1 MNLTSKQGY
10 IYIKNNGLKHTSVY
24 TCAFGAYNAGKIH
37 VSGRPLART
46 WSLLADRG
54 IYGTSSISLLHN
66 PDDMGWRVGDRVVVA
81 PTVPSSRGN
90 AEDYAIG
97 GFEANNT
104 IKLLNKDGT
113 SSGIISSVFESKA
126 LFTGENMTA
135 LMQAEVINLPR
146 NTMITGGD
154 FQHGE
159 VDKKKENLQRQLQ
172 QLIMSSSI

>member
-154 FQHGE
+154 FQH
-159 VDKKKENLQRQLQ
+159 
-172 QLIMSSSI
+172 